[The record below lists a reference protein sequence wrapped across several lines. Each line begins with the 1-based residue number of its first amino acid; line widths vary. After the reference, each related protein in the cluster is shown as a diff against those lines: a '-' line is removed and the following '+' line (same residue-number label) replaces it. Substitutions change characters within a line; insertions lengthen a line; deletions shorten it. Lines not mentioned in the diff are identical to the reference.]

1 MKVPKKPNKMM
12 RVWDNCLYYFE
23 NIIDKIKNP
32 RLYQIFLFLSAV
44 IIIAMIATLNDKSAL
59 EVEPDTEVLD
69 SVSAHKGKPKTAPL
83 HVPMRPPITSRLTTT
98 KEALRKDSSGT
109 KGIHAPI
116 GISKRQTKIDTPRLS
131 RRNLIP
137 LRPHLRDSIKH

>member
-23 NIIDKIKNP
+23 NIIDRIKNP

-59 EVEPDTEVLD
+59 DNEPAGVELD
-69 SVSAHKGKPKTAPL
+69 SASTDKSKLKRTPL
-83 HVPMRPPITSRLTTT
+83 HMPLKSSTATRLTTT